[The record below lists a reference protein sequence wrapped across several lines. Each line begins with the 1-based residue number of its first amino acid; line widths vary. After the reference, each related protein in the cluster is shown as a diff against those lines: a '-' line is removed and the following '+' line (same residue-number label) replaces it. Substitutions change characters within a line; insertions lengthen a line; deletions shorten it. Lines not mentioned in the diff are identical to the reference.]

1 MVSALSPE
9 ELYRRIGRIIEE
21 CPSFAGLAA
30 LSVEQLTWLGR
41 AEALIGASGEILIQ
55 AEFATARA
63 ALTHSTKRQSGFQD
77 LMMALYRAL
86 AKAELAAPASAQGAF
101 IPVGGSFD
109 SYAALS
115 KVFSQAKSDILLV
128 DPYMDD
134 SVLLEFGGAVPEM
147 VTLRLLSDQA
157 TAKQS
162 LEPAAR
168 KWKAQ
173 YPARE
178 LQVMLTLPR
187 SLHDRVI
194 LVDGKDAWTITQSL
208 KDLAKRSPAEIVK
221 ANDIAALKIA
231 ATSKF
236 GTSLEYWS
244 DGCAGDCCGKRGS
257 A

>member
-1 MVSALSPE
+1 V
-9 ELYRRIGRIIEE
+9 
-21 CPSFAGLAA
+21 
-30 LSVEQLTWLGR
+30 
-41 AEALIGASGEILIQ
+41 
-55 AEFATARA
+55 
-63 ALTHSTKRQSGFQD
+63 
-77 LMMALYRAL
+77 
-86 AKAELAAPASAQGAF
+86 QGAF

-157 TAKQS
+157 TAKLS
-162 LEPAAR
+162 AAR
-168 KWKAQ
+168 KWKTQ

-178 LQVMLTLPR
+178 LQVRLTLPR

-231 ATSKF
+231 AY
-236 GTSLEYWS
+236 EQIWNI
-244 DGCAGDCCGKRGS
+244 AGVLV
-257 A
+257 